1 MVAASTGS
9 LLLMD
14 TTLGLAYS
22 LNGSIPKIRRWVK
35 LLKKLH
41 PFFPLQVTV
50 HISDSEDESEEYIT
64 DEEREEG
71 EEGDPEMQA
80 GRSGLV
86 AETGPPTSCI
96 IPTYRCSSITG
107 IMYMITYFSRRDCHE
122 EVYAGSHTYPRQGV
136 YQLKFD
142 NSYSLWRSKTLYYR
156 VYYTR

>member
-14 TTLGLAYS
+14 MTLGLASS
-22 LNGSIPKIRRWVK
+22 LNGSTPRTRRLVK
-35 LLKKLH
+35 LLIISLFS
-41 PFFPLQVTV
+41 PPQVTV

-96 IPTYRCSSITG
+96 IPTYRC
-107 IMYMITYFSRRDCHE
+107 
-122 EVYAGSHTYPRQGV
+122 GS
-136 YQLKFD
+136 FI
-142 NSYSLWRSKTLYYR
+142 
-156 VYYTR
+156 